1 MAVEM
6 MSCLSKT
13 GNLLERFQRVWPTR
27 GPGSP
32 LYPLLLLQL
41 RHHPRDFFFFLQYC
55 VNHFTELSSLHP
67 TAPNR
72 ITSDMFIFALSSI
85 LTLVSFP
92 KECLACHPL
101 SNSLMIKTK
110 ALAVNMP
117 EDRPAGPLLKKK
129 ISSRILITSAF
140 TLNF

>member
-1 MAVEM
+1 
-6 MSCLSKT
+6 
-13 GNLLERFQRVWPTR
+13 
-27 GPGSP
+27 
-32 LYPLLLLQL
+32 
-41 RHHPRDFFFFLQYC
+41 
-55 VNHFTELSSLHP
+55 
-67 TAPNR
+67 
-72 ITSDMFIFALSSI
+72 MFIFALSSI